1 MTVNIYDNANE
12 MANVLKQTQE
22 YTAWQKAFD
31 DIQNNEEAKN
41 LFGKFQEVQVAVQK
55 MMQVQQQ
62 PNPEQEKEWDI
73 IAAEVQKNEL
83 ITALLT
89 AEQALNK
96 LLTEL
101 NDIITK
107 PVADVFTLTFV
118 VVRKHQQQV
127 L

>member
-22 YTAWQKAFD
+22 YTAWQDAFD
-31 DIQNNEEAKN
+31 GIQGNEEAKR
-41 LFGKFQEVQVAVQK
+41 LFGKFQEVQVAVQQ
-55 MMQVQQQ
+55 MMQIQQQ
-62 PNPEQEKEWDI
+62 PKPEQEKEWDA

-107 PVADVFTLTFV
+107 PVADAYAKL
-118 VVRKHQQQV
+118 RK
-127 L
+127 

>member
-62 PNPEQEKEWDI
+62 PNPEQEKNGI
-73 IAAEVQKNEL
+73 
-83 ITALLT
+83 LLQLKCKKRT
-89 AEQALNK
+89 NYS
-96 LLTEL
+96 
-101 NDIITK
+101 
-107 PVADVFTLTFV
+107 TFNS
-118 VVRKHQQQV
+118 
-127 L
+127 

>member
-22 YTAWQKAFD
+22 YTSWQKAFD
-31 DIQNNEEAKN
+31 DIQNNEDAKN
-41 LFGKFQEVQVAVQK
+41 LFGKFQEVQIAVQK

-62 PNPEQEKEWDI
+62 PSSEQEKEWDV
-73 IAAEVQKNEL
+73 IAAEVQKNDL

-89 AEQALNK
+89 ALNK

-107 PVADVFTLTFV
+107 PVADAYAQL
-118 VVRKHQQQV
+118 RK
-127 L
+127 

>member
-31 DIQNNEEAKN
+31 DIQNNEEAKS
-41 LFGKFQEVQVAVQK
+41 LFGKFQEVQVEVQK

-107 PVADVFTLTFV
+107 PVADAYAQL
-118 VVRKHQQQV
+118 RK
-127 L
+127 